1 MNIKKQILF
10 FIFISFIF
18 LGCKSNS
25 SIKENMIFIMVYD
38 YESKEVGNV
47 EIFSNGEKIGETDI
61 YGRFIL
67 PLKKNYKE
75 LVFKK
80 DKYEQIIVNLTER
93 EFLYIKIG
101 SSKYYAQMSESLLDK
116 KDYSKAKEYIKKAI
130 DIEKRADYE
139 YLLRIIEKEME
150 IEKD

>member
-116 KDYSKAKEYIKKAI
+116 KDFSKANEYIKKAI

>member
-1 MNIKKQILF
+1 MKIKKQMLF
-10 FIFISFIF
+10 LIF
-18 LGCKSNS
+18 LGCIFVGCKSNT

-38 YESKEVGNV
+38 YESKEIGGVQ
-47 EIFSNGEKIGETDI
+47 IFSNGEKLGETDI
-61 YGRFIL
+61 YGRYIL
-67 PLKKNYKE
+67 PLKKKYKE
-75 LVFKK
+75 LEFIK
-80 DKYEQIIVNLTER
+80 DKYEKIKVDITER

-139 YLLRIIEKEME
+139 YLLKIIEKEME
-150 IEKD
+150 NEKE

>member
-67 PLKKNYKE
+67 PFKKNYKE